1 MKMLFLIITT
11 VIALCLSS
19 TVLAGI
25 EPSPFRA
32 EIIKLRVV
40 ARIIHAEDFR
50 VIKQLSVP
58 PDPCVPPEPCTE
70 LDESLEALNTIELQ
84 LNTVQDRI
92 NSIIVEVM
100 GTEPSPFH
108 EDLIGPLRM
117 ITYTSQSIAD
127 MINTFIPP
135 LNDNIPA
142 DFMDALNSVSE
153 SAQTMADTA
162 QQAIDEITY
171 ADCTPDYS
179 MDENICTTHDNCAW
193 IIEYDATG
201 VIEEYCCCIGGGS
214 IL

>member
-1 MKMLFLIITT
+1 MKPLFLIITT
-11 VIALCLSS
+11 VITLSM
-19 TVLAGI
+19 TTTALAGF
-25 EPSPFRA
+25 EPSPFRDQ
-32 EIIKLRVV
+32 IIQLRASAAV
-40 ARIIHAEDFR
+40 IHAQDFR
-50 VIKQLSVP
+50 VIKRLSVPPEPCVP
-58 PDPCVPPEPCTE
+58 PDPCQE
-70 LDESLEALNTIELQ
+70 LNISLRILGNIESR

-108 EDLIGPLRM
+108 EDLIGPLQM
-117 ITYTSQSIAD
+117 IIYTSHSIAD

-135 LNDNIPA
+135 LNDSIPA

-153 SAQTMADTA
+153 LAETMADTA

-171 ADCTPDYS
+171 ADCARDNL
-179 MDENICTTHDNCAW
+179 MDETACPNNDNCAW

-201 VIEEYCCCIGGGS
+201 VTEEYCCCIGGGS